1 MLPMVLALS
10 ALLMS
15 GAAAPLPYAFLDPGE
30 IADAQGIEF
39 HAQLPQETET
49 LIEPDAGQPSLW
61 YSPGGA
67 AEMDQGI
74 MVWYQR
80 VNKQEIEYSDQRTLC
95 VLLFDGGK
103 WSLPDIGETS
113 PAWGGPD
120 NVVLRR
126 SPHTPTWGGFNVF
139 QITPHG
145 DGFVALYWD
154 QPETG
159 DAGAMLAYSE
169 DGLHWEKDPRG
180 TVFTEHND
188 AYSLLAKGDGFYLYQ
203 TKLIEWPEKPVEDN
217 LPGKRRVQSLR
228 KSADLTQWTGQE
240 VMLVP
245 DADDPEGLEFYLL
258 TVFPHG
264 GRYLGVLLKYMGDPG
279 NPGRH
284 SGIMPSELI
293 VSDDA
298 VHWQRPFRDTDLGFW
313 SYVKPFPY
321 RGLLAIP
328 AHKDGG
334 LVLQLYHPNRFTAA
348 VAGETPGEFVTPLLA
363 MTDERLALDADAR
376 DGWIEA
382 SLLDKDGKPV
392 EGAQAVRIE
401 GVEGHSLPLDWGNIG
416 MPPGNLVECRLRLR
430 VMNAKVYA
438 IAAAGTGG

>member
-1 MLPMVLALS
+1 MSLMVLALNTLFL
-10 ALLMS
+10 A
-15 GAAAPLPYAFLDPGE
+15 GAAVPLPYAFLDPGKLSH
-30 IADAQGIEF
+30 AQGIELR
-39 HAQLPQETET
+39 AQLPQETET
-49 LIEPDAGQPSLW
+49 LIEPDASKPSLW

-67 AEMDQGI
+67 AETNQGI
-74 MVWYQR
+74 MAWYQR

-95 VLLFDGGK
+95 VLLYDGEK
-103 WSLPDIGETS
+103 WRRPDIGETP

-139 QITPHG
+139 QIVPQG
-145 DGFVALYWD
+145 DGFAALYWD

-188 AYSLLAKGDGFYLYQ
+188 AFSLLAKDDGFYLYQ
-203 TKLIEWPEKPVEDN
+203 TKLIDWPEKPVEDN

-228 KSADLTQWTGQE
+228 KSADLIHWTGQE

-258 TVFPHG
+258 TVFPHSSL
-264 GRYLGVLLKYMGDPG
+264 YLGVLLKYMGDPG

-298 VHWQRPFRDTDLGFW
+298 VHWKRPFRGTDLGFW

-334 LVLQLYHPNRFTAA
+334 LVLQLYHPNRFSAA
-348 VAGETPGEFVTPLLA
+348 IAGSTPGEFVTPLLV
-363 MTDERLALDADAR
+363 MTDVGLALDADAH
-376 DGWIEA
+376 DGWIEV

-392 EGAQAVRIE
+392 EGAQVVRLE

-416 MPPGNLVECRLRLR
+416 LDPHNLVECRLRLR
-430 VMNAKVYA
+430 LMNARIYA